1 MIELQRKEM
10 YWIVARACQDNLST
24 FPQKQKRCKHQIN
37 RHLHLQFWDNS
48 TGDGN
53 RTRTNLRSQD
63 FRTTIAFATTA
74 ELQFWGLDFLFTVL

>member
-1 MIELQRKEM
+1 MFSKTKKG
-10 YWIVARACQDNLST
+10 VNVSLSDVYT
-24 FPQKQKRCKHQIN
+24 FN
-37 RHLHLQFWDNS
+37 FWGNS

-74 ELQFWGLDFLFTVL
+74 ELQFWGLDFLFTIL